1 MNNGNNNINKNY
13 NYLLENHIL
22 LQTIINFLPDP
33 TFTIDTKGKVTL
45 WNKAIEELTGIKASD
60 IIGKGEYE
68 HSSALYGRREPSLI
82 DLAIGD
88 TLKQERTSSTKYS
101 DLKIKNDNCFYDET
115 ICLMPDGNT
124 GCFLIKA
131 SPLYN
136 SKGTLVGAIAH
147 LKDVSQARAY
157 EEKFKQLRNRDYLT
171 GLFSHSML
179 EEELRNPASE
189 KDLPLSIIRIEI
201 NGLKLINDTFG
212 YHQGDNL
219 IVGGAKIIKRICQD
233 NAAIYRWNGNG
244 FVIILPATDHKTSL
258 QICLKIKDACRDCD
272 DYPIN
277 LSISCGTATK
287 TEVSEDI
294 NKVIKKAEMM
304 MQRNKSVISKELQLN
319 IIAALQKLLEA
330 KSEETIDHAFRINI
344 NSIRIGKIIGLT
356 DIELHELALLAALH
370 DVGKIAIPD
379 SIILKKEKLTPEEW
393 EIMKKHSEIGY
404 NLTQSIPELYHIS
417 DKILHHHEWWN
428 GEGYPDGL
436 SGEEIP
442 LLSRVI
448 AVVDAYDVMTSGRS
462 YKKSFSHKKALGE
475 LQKFSGIHFDPHLV
489 DIFIEIQE
497 QNNHKKANQPDQ
509 SSSGGEL

>member
-1 MNNGNNNINKNY
+1 MNINNNDANKISND
-13 NYLLENHIL
+13 LKENQLL

-33 TFTIDTKGKVTL
+33 TFTIDTKGKVIL
-45 WNKAIEELTGIKASD
+45 WNKAIEELTGIKASA

-82 DLAIGD
+82 DLVIRD
-88 TLKQERTSSTKYS
+88 TLKQETTSSTQYS
-101 DLKIKNDNCFYDET
+101 DLKIKDDNCFYDET
-115 ICLMPDGNT
+115 ICLMPDGSK
-124 GCFLIKA
+124 GYFLIKA

-136 SKGTLVGAIAH
+136 SKGTLVGAIAY

-157 EEKFKQLRNRDYLT
+157 EEKIKQLRNRDYLT

-179 EEELRNPASE
+179 EEELINPVSE
-189 KDLPLSIIRIEI
+189 KDLPLSIIRTEI

-219 IVGGAKIIKRICQD
+219 IVEGAKVIKNICQN

-244 FVIILPATDHKTSL
+244 FVVLLPETDHKTSL
-258 QICLKIKDACRDCD
+258 QICRKIEDACKDCD
-272 DYPIN
+272 DYPIT
-277 LSISCGTATK
+277 LSISYGTATK
-287 TEVSEDI
+287 IEVSEDI
-294 NKVIKKAEMM
+294 NEVIKKAELL

-344 NSIRIGKIIGLT
+344 NSIRIGKIIGLS
-356 DIELHELALLAALH
+356 DRELHELALLAALH

-404 NLTQSIPELYHIS
+404 NLAQSIPELSHIA

-428 GEGYPDGL
+428 GQGYPDGL
-436 SGEEIP
+436 AGEEIP

-448 AVVDAYDVMTSGRS
+448 AVTDAYDVMTSGRS

-475 LQKFSGIHFDPHLV
+475 LKKFSGIHFDPHLV
-489 DIFIEIQE
+489 DIFIDIQ
-497 QNNHKKANQPDQ
+497 QKNNQK
-509 SSSGGEL
+509 